1 VTMSP
6 RVRKFALAAHL
17 TVSVGWIGAVV
28 AFLALVF
35 VGRST
40 QDGQTL
46 RAAWIAMESIGRLVL
61 VPLSVASLLT
71 GLVMALG
78 TKWGL
83 MRHYWVLISLVL
95 TILATV
101 VLVQHMETVSYF
113 AGLAAGADSADVAAL
128 RGGLQGEIIHAGGGL
143 VILLMVQVLNLYK
156 PAGLTVYGWR
166 KQQEQRRKG
175 QEQRLKSQESREG
188 VLES

>member
-1 VTMSP
+1 L
-6 RVRKFALAAHL
+6 ALAAHL
-17 TVSVGWIGAVV
+17 TVSVGWVGAVI

-35 VGRST
+35 VARAT

-46 RAAWIAMESIGRLVL
+46 RAAWIAMESIGRIVL

-83 MRHYWVLISLVL
+83 LRHYWVLISLIL
-95 TILATV
+95 TGLATV
-101 VLVQHMETVSYF
+101 ILVQHMETVSYF
-113 AGLAAGADSADVAAL
+113 AGLAAGAESADVAVL

-143 VILLMVQVLNLYK
+143 VVLLVVHVLNVYK
-156 PAGLTVYGWR
+156 PAGMTVYGWR

-175 QEQRLKSQESREG
+175 RQEQRLKNRG
-188 VLES
+188 LVRAC

>member
-95 TILATV
+95 TTLATV

-175 QEQRLKSQESREG
+175 QEQRLKGQESPEG